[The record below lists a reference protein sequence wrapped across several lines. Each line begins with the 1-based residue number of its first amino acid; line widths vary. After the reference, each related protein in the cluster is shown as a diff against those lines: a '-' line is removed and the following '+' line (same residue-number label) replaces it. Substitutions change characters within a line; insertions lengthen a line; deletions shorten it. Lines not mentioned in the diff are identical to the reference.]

1 MAKPNEK
8 LAESLRKLKALQDK
22 GARVFR
28 TRDFS
33 RVHLERL
40 VTNGFLV
47 DVVKGWYA
55 LSRPTDNNGDS
66 TAWYAS
72 FFEFVG
78 AYSETRFGADWH
90 LSPEAS
96 LAVHAGNTTVPRQV
110 LVHTLRG
117 ANHNLQLLH
126 ETSIFDYKVK
136 AIKKDD
142 VTTWPNGLRVLTEA
156 AALVHASP
164 ALFIDKAE
172 DLQIILARMK
182 DVSELLAKLLDGGH
196 STVAG
201 RMAGAFRALGRSGDA
216 DRIVNTMKATGYVVN
231 EQNPFNKP
239 VTVWERPPQ
248 SPYVMRIEM
257 MWESMRK
264 DIVGAFAEAPGI
276 PTNIAPYI
284 ADMNDRHIED
294 AYHSLSIEGYHVSE
308 ALIEKIAN
316 GTWDPDENSSDT
328 KDKDAMAAKGYHD
341 AFEEVRK
348 SVTRIL
354 TLEEPGKVVSHDH
367 HDWYMKLFGPA
378 VRAGLLEAKNLAG
391 YRSWAIYIRNARHV
405 PPSHEAVRD
414 LMPALFELL
423 SKESVPAVR
432 AILGH
437 FIFVYIHPYGDGNG
451 RMGRFLMNAMLA
463 SGGYPWTVVKVQD
476 RTRYMEALGQASLNG
491 DIKPFAQFI
500 AECVQKQMDKA
511 TAPGDSN
518 SAARPHGGIAHLV
531 TAPTAR

>member
-8 LAESLRKLKALQDK
+8 LAESLRHLKALQDR

-28 TRDFS
+28 SRDFS

-40 VTNGFLV
+40 VANGFLV
-47 DVVKGWYA
+47 DVVKGWYSLA
-55 LSRPTDNNGDS
+55 RPNEKVGDS

-72 FFEFVG
+72 FFEFAG
-78 AYSETRFGADWH
+78 AYSEARFGSDWH
-90 LSPEAS
+90 LAPEAS
-96 LAVHAGNTTVPRQV
+96 LAVHAGNNIIPRQL
-110 LVHTLRG
+110 LVHALRG
-117 ANHNLQLLH
+117 SNHNLKLIH
-126 ETSIFDYKVK
+126 DTSIFDYKVK
-136 AIKKDD
+136 ELKKGDV
-142 VTTWPNGLRVLTEA
+142 VTTSNGLRVLTEA
-156 AALVHASP
+156 AALVQASP
-164 ALFIDKAE
+164 TLFVEKAE
-172 DLQIILARMK
+172 DMQIIMTRMK

-201 RMAGAFRALGRSGDA
+201 RIAGAFRALGRNDEA
-216 DRIVNTMKATGYVVN
+216 DRIINTMKAMGYVVN

-248 SPYVMRIEM
+248 SPCVMRIEL

-264 DIVGAFAEAPGI
+264 DIVGMFPAAPGI
-276 PTNIAPYI
+276 PTEIASYI
-284 ADMNDRHIED
+284 ADVNDRHVED
-294 AYHSLSIEGYHVSE
+294 AYHSLSIEGYQVSE

-316 GTWDPDENSSDT
+316 GTWEPDENSSDN

-354 TLEEPGKVVSHDH
+354 SLEEPGKVVNRDH

-391 YRSWAIYIRNARHV
+391 YRSWPIYIRNARHV

-423 SKESVPAVR
+423 SKEQTPAVR

-463 SGGYPWTVVKVQD
+463 SGGYPWTVIKVQD
-476 RTRYMEALGQASLNG
+476 RNRYMEALGQASSNG
-491 DIKPFAQFI
+491 DIKPFVQFI
-500 AECVQKQMDKA
+500 AECVQAQMNKQK
-511 TAPGDSN
+511 
-518 SAARPHGGIAHLV
+518 I
-531 TAPTAR
+531 